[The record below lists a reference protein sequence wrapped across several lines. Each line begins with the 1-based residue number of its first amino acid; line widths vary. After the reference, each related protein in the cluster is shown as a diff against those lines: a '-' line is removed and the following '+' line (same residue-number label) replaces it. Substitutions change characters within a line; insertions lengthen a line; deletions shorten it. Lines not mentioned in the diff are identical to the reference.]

1 MPTLVCPDLGP
12 FEFRE
17 EEILDF
23 PQGLPAFETLK
34 RFLLA
39 RKDELAPF
47 LFLISADAPAV
58 RFICVPVGRID
69 PGYRFEL
76 MAGEGAAVGLADGVY
91 SAAAPDPL
99 LLAIVTLPGTA
110 PATVN
115 LASPVVIDT
124 TRRVGVQVIL
134 PSPAYSH
141 VMPLNPHPAREAA
154 C

>member
-76 MAGEGAAVGLADGVY
+76 MAGEGAAV
-91 SAAAPDPL
+91 APDPL